1 MQSGSMETVE
11 SIEAKLRR
19 LSPERRKAAVAFID
33 RLLERGEEG
42 AASRRHRP
50 YVSRGSLADLGTTCT
65 SVELQH
71 RALDWWTS

>member
-19 LSPERRKAAVAFID
+19 LSPERRKAAAFID
-33 RLLERGEEG
+33 RLLEKGEEG
-42 AASRRHRP
+42 AASGRRGP
-50 YVSRGSLADLGTTCT
+50 YVSRGSLADLGTTRT